1 LVNTVLIK
9 HKGLRRALGA
19 VLVVVGGVLMWLAPE
34 VWPGVVLLGAG
45 IALEIAGIALEHRN
59 GRSRDDSHA
68 VER

>member
-1 LVNTVLIK
+1 
-9 HKGLRRALGA
+9 
-19 VLVVVGGVLMWLAPE
+19 VLVGVGAMLMWLAPE
-34 VWPGVVLLGAG
+34 VWSGVVLLTAG

>member
-1 LVNTVLIK
+1 VLI
-9 HKGLRRALGA
+9 
-19 VLVVVGGVLMWLAPE
+19 VVGGVLMWLASE
-34 VWPGVVLLGAG
+34 VWSGAVLLAAG

>member
-1 LVNTVLIK
+1 MDTVLIK
-9 HKGLRRALGA
+9 HKSLRRTLGA
-19 VLVVVGGVLMWLAPE
+19 VLVGVGAVLMWLAPE
-34 VWPGVVLLGAG
+34 VWSGVVLLTAG

>member
-1 LVNTVLIK
+1 MDTVLIK

-19 VLVVVGGVLMWLAPE
+19 VLVAVGAVLMWLASE
-34 VWPGVVLLGAG
+34 VWSGVVLLVAG

-59 GRSRDDSHA
+59 GRSRDASHA

>member
-1 LVNTVLIK
+1 MHTVLIK
-9 HKGLRRALGA
+9 HKRLRRALGA
-19 VLVVVGGVLMWLAPE
+19 VLVGVGAMLMWLASE
-34 VWPGVVLLGAG
+34 VWSGVVLLTAG

>member
-1 LVNTVLIK
+1 MHTVLIK

-34 VWPGVVLLGAG
+34 VWSGAVLLAAG

>member
-1 LVNTVLIK
+1 MHTVLIK
-9 HKGLRRALGA
+9 HRGLRRALGA
-19 VLVVVGGVLMWLAPE
+19 VLVGVGAVLMWLAAE
-34 VWPGVVLLGAG
+34 VWSGVALLAAG

>member
-1 LVNTVLIK
+1 MHAVLIK
-9 HKGLRRALGA
+9 HKRLRRALGA
-19 VLVVVGGVLMWLAPE
+19 VLVVVGGVLMWLASE
-34 VWPGVVLLGAG
+34 VWSGAVLLAAG

>member
-1 LVNTVLIK
+1 MHTVLIK
-9 HKGLRRALGA
+9 HKRLRRALGA
-19 VLVVVGGVLMWLAPE
+19 VLVGVGAMLMWLAPE
-34 VWPGVVLLGAG
+34 VWSGVVLLTAG

>member
-1 LVNTVLIK
+1 MHTVLIK
-9 HKGLRRALGA
+9 HKRLRRALGA
-19 VLVVVGGVLMWLAPE
+19 VLVFVGGVLMWLAPE
-34 VWPGVVLLGAG
+34 VWSGAVLLAAG

>member
-1 LVNTVLIK
+1 MHSVLIK

-19 VLVVVGGVLMWLAPE
+19 VLVGVGAVLMWLAAE
-34 VWPGVVLLGAG
+34 VWSGVALLAAG

>member
-1 LVNTVLIK
+1 MHTVLIK

-19 VLVVVGGVLMWLAPE
+19 VLVGVGAVLMWLAPE
-34 VWPGVVLLGAG
+34 VWSGVVLLAAG
-45 IALEIAGIALEHRN
+45 IAIEIAGIALEHWN

>member
-1 LVNTVLIK
+1 
-9 HKGLRRALGA
+9 
-19 VLVVVGGVLMWLAPE
+19 MWLAPE
-34 VWPGVVLLGAG
+34 VWSGAVLLAAG

>member
-1 LVNTVLIK
+1 MHTVLIK
-9 HKGLRRALGA
+9 HKRLRRALGA
-19 VLVVVGGVLMWLAPE
+19 VLVGVGAVLMWLAAE
-34 VWPGVVLLGAG
+34 VWSGVALLTAG

>member
-1 LVNTVLIK
+1 MGTVLIK

-19 VLVVVGGVLMWLAPE
+19 ALVGVGAVLMWFAPE
-34 VWPGVVLLGAG
+34 VWSGVVLLGAG
-45 IALEIAGIALEHRN
+45 IVLEIAGIALEHRS